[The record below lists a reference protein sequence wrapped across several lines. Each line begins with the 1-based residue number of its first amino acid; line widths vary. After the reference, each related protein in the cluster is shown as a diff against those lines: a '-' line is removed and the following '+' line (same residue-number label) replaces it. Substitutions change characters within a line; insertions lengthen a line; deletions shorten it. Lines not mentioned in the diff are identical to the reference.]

1 MAKVIILRTRY
12 LKSLDKLMSY
22 LDEHWGESVASD
34 FIKLIDSKIL
44 LLASQPNI
52 GIRSQKLKDARSI
65 LITKHNRL
73 TYRIK
78 DNTLIILNLSDT
90 RRHPKK
96 NKY

>member
-1 MAKVIILRTRY
+1 
-12 LKSLDKLMSY
+12 MSY
-22 LDEHWGESVASD
+22 LDEQWGESVGLD

-44 LLASQPNI
+44 LLALQPNI

-73 TYRIK
+73 TYRIR
-78 DNTLIILNLSDT
+78 DNILIILNLSDT

>member
-1 MAKVIILRTRY
+1 
-12 LKSLDKLMSY
+12 MSY

-34 FIKLIDSKIL
+34 FIKLVDSKIL
-44 LLASQPNI
+44 LLSSQPNI

-73 TYRIK
+73 TYRVK
-78 DNTLIILNLSDT
+78 DHTLIILNLSDT

>member
-1 MAKVIILRTRY
+1 
-12 LKSLDKLMSY
+12 MSY

-34 FIKLIDSKIL
+34 FIKLVDSKIL

-73 TYRIK
+73 TYRVK

>member
-1 MAKVIILRTRY
+1 MN
-12 LKSLDKLMSY
+12 Y

-34 FIKLIDSKIL
+34 FIKLVDSKIL

-65 LITKHNRL
+65 LITKHNRI
-73 TYRIK
+73 TYRVK
-78 DNTLIILNLSDT
+78 DNTLIVLNLSDT

>member
-1 MAKVIILRTRY
+1 MAFKVIYRKHFQNQLAKLLDYLEVNWSKKVADDFVTELIERISIL
-12 LKSLDKLMSY
+12 SL
-22 LDEHWGESVASD
+22 
-34 FIKLIDSKIL
+34 
-44 LLASQPNI
+44 QPNI

-73 TYRIK
+73 TYCVK
-78 DNTLIILNLSDT
+78 NNTLIILNLSDT

>member
-1 MAKVIILRTRY
+1 
-12 LKSLDKLMSY
+12 MSY
-22 LDEHWGESVASD
+22 LHENWGESVASD
-34 FIKLIDSKIL
+34 FIKLVDSKIL

-65 LITKHNRL
+65 LITKLNRL
-73 TYRIK
+73 TYRVK

-90 RRHPKK
+90 RRHPNK